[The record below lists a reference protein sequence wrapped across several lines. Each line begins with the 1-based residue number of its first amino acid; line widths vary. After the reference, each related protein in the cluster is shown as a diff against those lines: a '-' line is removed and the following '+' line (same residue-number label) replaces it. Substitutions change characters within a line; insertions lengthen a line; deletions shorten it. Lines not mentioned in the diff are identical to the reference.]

1 MAITRMTE
9 GVFPLPPN
17 VVEVSDYWG
26 HEKGRITHCKECP
39 HYTEHSGGVEIS
51 PERTKLYP
59 ECLSWKDEN
68 GQYRREYCSGP
79 FKSLF
84 MKTTHQGLVLELGE
98 YNGYD
103 DSDFYAVVWNW
114 EKNSTERITYAST
127 RGWTYPNSASVD
139 ATPEVIA
146 VYQAYCEKRR
156 TEYEEMKRQEEL
168 KRPSVGKTVRVVRG
182 RKVPKGTTGKV
193 VWYGEDR
200 YRRGKMRVGILVEGK
215 RVFVDA
221 EYCEVIIDE
230 G

>member
-1 MAITRMTE
+1 MAITRMTT

-26 HEKGRITHCKECP
+26 YEKGRINHYKECP
-39 HYTEHSGGVEIS
+39 HYADHFNGIEIS
-51 PERTKLYP
+51 PNQTKLYP
-59 ECLSWKDEN
+59 ECISWQDEN

-84 MKTTHQGLVLELGE
+84 METTHQGLVLELGE

-114 EKNSTERITYAST
+114 EKNSTERIIYAST

-146 VYQAYCEKRR
+146 AYQAYCEKRR
-156 TEYEEMKRQEEL
+156 AEYEEMKRQEEL

-200 YRRGKMRVGILVEGK
+200 YHRGKMRVGMMVDGK

-221 EYCEVIIDE
+221 EYCEVIY
-230 G
+230 